1 MLDKFLIMLSS
12 ILIAIRGVK
21 QSTHRHSES
30 VSRPIPTIRFR
41 CDDLGGIKIDKK
53 GAPCYSSVAVV
64 QGRYD
69 IMIEGNTWLGSISA
83 TLERGAAGK
92 YRPHLVGER

>member
-1 MLDKFLIMLSS
+1 M
-12 ILIAIRGVK
+12 AP
-21 QSTHRHSES
+21 THRHSES

-69 IMIEGNTWLGSISA
+69 I
-83 TLERGAAGK
+83 R
-92 YRPHLVGER
+92 YYLVG